1 MIGIIS
7 VTVSGTQSILPFVF
21 SQYNV
26 SGIWGSKVLTVL
38 L

>member
-1 MIGIIS
+1 MIDITS

-21 SQYNV
+21 SLYNMKWDLGV
-26 SGIWGSKVLTVL
+26 KVLIVL